1 MSDTVNGGL
10 GQMGTL
16 SRAERLL
23 KSDRVLKDEFDS
35 TVQYVVNVRNNPLA
49 SDKER
54 LKAAEILIG
63 VIARGDKLASE
74 MAAEERIDGGKAT
87 QASTV
92 RIQIKFDDAG

>member
-1 MSDTVNGGL
+1 MSDVVNGGL
-10 GQMGTL
+10 QQMGTL

-23 KSDRVLKDEFDS
+23 KSDKVLADQFDQ
-35 TVQYVVNVRNNPLA
+35 TIEYVRGVRDNPLS

-63 VIARGDKLASE
+63 VMARGDKLASE

-87 QASTV
+87 TKGELIINV
-92 RIQIKFDDAG
+92 RFDDAG

>member
-1 MSDTVNGGL
+1 MSDTLGGGL
-10 GQMGTL
+10 KVSGIL
-16 SRAERLL
+16 SRAARLL
-23 KSDRVLKDEFDS
+23 KSDNVLRSDFDA
-35 TVQYVVNVRNNPLA
+35 TVDMVRSIRDNPLA

-87 QASTV
+87 ARDEMV
-92 RIQIKFDDAG
+92 IEIRFDNAG